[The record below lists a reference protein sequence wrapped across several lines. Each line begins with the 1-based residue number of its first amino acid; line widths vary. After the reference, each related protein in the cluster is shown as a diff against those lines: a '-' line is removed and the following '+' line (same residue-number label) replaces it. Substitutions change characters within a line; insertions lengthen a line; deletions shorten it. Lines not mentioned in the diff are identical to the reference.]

1 MNETEWATVTKK
13 NLQNLVVM
21 PNKNVF
27 FLNFLL
33 INK

>member
-21 PNKNVF
+21 PKKLCF
-27 FLNFLL
+27 FFNFLL